1 MKRRDVL
8 KLLAAP
14 ALIGL
19 SSKSVAQGKQKITY
33 AYLLDPAYDAVTW
46 AMTNG
51 KIHSDL
57 IAVEARGLL
66 IPQLIQ
72 ATSAKQYDVIQ
83 TAVIGIP
90 PAIQRGLDLRVM
102 GTAQQASPGGEGA
115 GLYVKKDSPI
125 QTPRDL
131 KGKTLGTF
139 GLRSTGH
146 TLIRIALAN
155 KYKLDVPLEG
165 GDVRQVEIQAPNLPA
180 ALSTGQIDA
189 AALINTQAFRGTK
202 SGEFRSIAETAKD
215 NTEMFGARFIS
226 AVNVAYQEGLAKRP
240 AAYREFN
247 RMFRESARYAKEN
260 RKEVF
265 AAVGAKTNLDPAFF
279 DWWFDKAWDVPGT
292 FTEEHA
298 RAVMRFYELS
308 RDLGALKAFPDIRT
322 LVSDQALT
330 A

>member
-8 KLLAAP
+8 KILVTP
-14 ALIGL
+14 ALVGL
-19 SSKSVAQGKQKITY
+19 SSKSGAQGRQKITY

-51 KIHSDL
+51 KIPSDL
-57 IAVEARGLL
+57 ITVEARGLL

-90 PAIQRGLDLRVM
+90 PAVERGLDLRVM
-102 GTAQQASPGGEGA
+102 GTAQQASAGGEGA
-115 GLYVKKDSPI
+115 GLYVRKDSPV
-125 QTPRDL
+125 QNPRHL

-146 TLIRIALAN
+146 TLIRIALTN
-155 KYKLDVPLEG
+155 KYKLDVPIEG
-165 GDVRQVEIQAPNLPA
+165 GDLRQVEIQAPNLPA

-189 AALINTQAFRGTK
+189 AALINTQAFRGMK

-215 NTEMFGARFIS
+215 NTEMFGFRFIS
-226 AVNVAYQEGLAKRP
+226 AVNVAYQEGIAKRP

-247 RMFRESARYAKEN
+247 RMFRESARYAMAN

-265 AAVGAKTNLDPAFF
+265 SAVGVKTNLEPAFF

-298 RAVMRFYELS
+298 RSVMRFYELS
-308 RDLGALKAFPDIRT
+308 RGIGALKTFPDIRK

>member
-1 MKRRDVL
+1 MKRRTVL

-19 SSKSVAQGKQKITY
+19 AAKAHAQGRQQITF

-51 KIHSDL
+51 KIKSDL
-57 IAVEARGLL
+57 ITVEARGLA

-72 ATSAKQYDVIQ
+72 ATAAKQYDVIQ

-90 PAIQRGLDLRVM
+90 PASQRGLELRVM
-102 GTAQQASPGGEGA
+102 GVAQLASAGGEGA
-115 GLYVKKDSPI
+115 GIYVKRDSPI
-125 QTPRDL
+125 KRPEDL
-131 KGKTLGTF
+131 RGKTLATF

-146 TLIRIALAN
+146 TLIRIALTN
-155 KYKLDVPLEG
+155 KYKLNVPLEG
-165 GDVRQVEIQAPNLPA
+165 GDVRQVEILAPNLPA
-180 ALSTGQIDA
+180 ALSTGQADA
-189 AALINTQAFRGTK
+189 AALINSQAYRGVK

-215 NTEMFGARFIS
+215 NTELFDMRFIS
-226 AVNVAYQEGLAKRP
+226 AVNVAYPEGIAKRP
-240 AAYREFN
+240 EAYREFN
-247 RMFRESARYAKEN
+247 RMFRDSVRYVLAN

-265 AAVGAKTNLDPAFF
+265 SAVGGKNNLEPEFF

-292 FTEEHA
+292 FTEAHA
-298 RAVMRFYELS
+298 KSIMRFFELS
-308 RDLGALKAFPDIRT
+308 RDIGALQSFPDIRT
-322 LVSDQALT
+322 LVAEQALR

>member
-8 KLLAAP
+8 KILAAP
-14 ALIGL
+14 ALVGL
-19 SSKSVAQGKQKITY
+19 SSKPGAQGRQKITY

-51 KIHSDL
+51 KIPSDL

-90 PAIQRGLDLRVM
+90 PAVERGLDLRVM

-115 GLYVKKDSPI
+115 GLYVRKDSPI
-125 QTPRDL
+125 RSPRDL

-146 TLIRIALAN
+146 TLIRIALTH
-155 KYKLDVPLEG
+155 KYKLDVPIEG

-189 AALINTQAFRGTK
+189 AALINTQAYRGIK

-215 NTEMFGARFIS
+215 NTEMFGVRFIS
-226 AVNVAYQEGLAKRP
+226 AVNVAYQEGIAKRP

-247 RMFRESARYAKEN
+247 RMFRESARYAMAN

-265 AAVGAKTNLDPAFF
+265 SAVGAKTNMEPAFF
-279 DWWFDKAWDVPGT
+279 DWWFDKAWDVPGI
-292 FTEEHA
+292 FTEEQA
-298 RAVMRFYELS
+298 RSVMRFYELS
-308 RDLGALKAFPDIRT
+308 RGIGALKAFPDIRG

>member
-8 KLLAAP
+8 KILAAP

-19 SSKSVAQGKQKITY
+19 SSKSGAQGRQRVTY
-33 AYLLDPAYDAVTW
+33 AYLMDPAYDAVTW

-51 KIHSDL
+51 KIPSDL
-57 IAVEARGLL
+57 ITVEARGLL

-72 ATSAKQYDVIQ
+72 ATSARQYDVIQ

-90 PAIQRGLDLRVM
+90 PAVARGLDLRVM
-102 GTAQQASPGGEGA
+102 GTAQQASRGGEGA

-125 QTPRDL
+125 RSPRDL

-146 TLIRIALAN
+146 TLIRIALTN

-189 AALINTQAFRGTK
+189 AALINTQAYRGVK

-215 NTEMFGARFIS
+215 NTEMFGMRFIS
-226 AVNVAYQEGLAKRP
+226 SVNVAYQEGIVKRP

-247 RMFRESARYAKEN
+247 RMFRESARYAMTN

-265 AAVGAKTNLDPAFF
+265 AAVGAKTNLEPAFF
-279 DWWFDKAWDVPGT
+279 DWWFDQAWDVPGA

-308 RDLGALKAFPDIRT
+308 RDIGALKAFPDIRG

>member
-14 ALIGL
+14 ALVGL
-19 SSKSVAQGKQKITY
+19 SSKSGAQGRQKITY

-46 AMTNG
+46 AMTHG
-51 KIHSDL
+51 KIPSDTL
-57 IAVEARGLL
+57 TVEARGLL

-72 ATSAKQYDVIQ
+72 ATSAKQFDVIQ

-90 PAIQRGLDLRVM
+90 TAVERGLDLRVM

-115 GLYVKKDSPI
+115 GVYVKKDSPVRG
-125 QTPRDL
+125 PADL

-155 KYKLDVPLEG
+155 KYKLSVPLEG

-180 ALSTGQIDA
+180 ALTTGQIDA
-189 AALINTQAFRGTK
+189 AALINTQAYRGMRT
-202 SGEFRSIAETAKD
+202 GEFRSIAETAKD
-215 NTEMFGARFIS
+215 NTDMFGQRFIS
-226 AVNVAYQEGLAKRP
+226 AVNVAYQEGIAKRP

-247 RMFRESARYAKEN
+247 RMFRESARYAAAN

-265 AAVGAKTNLDPAFF
+265 AAVGAQTKLEPAFF

-298 RAVMRFYELS
+298 RAVTRFYELS

-330 A
+330 S

>member
-8 KLLAAP
+8 KMLAAP
-14 ALIGL
+14 ALVGL
-19 SSKSVAQGKQKITY
+19 SSKSGAQGRQRITY

-51 KIHSDL
+51 KIPSDS
-57 IAVEARGLL
+57 ITVEARGLL

-90 PAIQRGLDLRVM
+90 PAVQRGLDLRVM
-102 GTAQQASPGGEGA
+102 GTAQQAGTGGEGA

-125 QTPRDL
+125 KSPRDL

-146 TLIRIALAN
+146 TLIRIALTN
-155 KYKLDVPLEG
+155 KYKLDVPIEG

-180 ALSTGQIDA
+180 ALSTGQVDA
-189 AALINTQAFRGTK
+189 AALINTQAFRGLK
-202 SGEFRSIAETAKD
+202 SGDFRSIAETAKD
-215 NTEMFGARFIS
+215 NTEMFGMRFIS
-226 AVNVAYQEGLAKRP
+226 AVNVGYQEAIVKRP

-247 RMFRESARYAKEN
+247 RMFRESARYAMTN

-265 AAVGAKTNLDPAFF
+265 AAVGAKSNLEPAFF

-308 RDLGALKAFPDIRT
+308 RDIGALKAFPDIRG